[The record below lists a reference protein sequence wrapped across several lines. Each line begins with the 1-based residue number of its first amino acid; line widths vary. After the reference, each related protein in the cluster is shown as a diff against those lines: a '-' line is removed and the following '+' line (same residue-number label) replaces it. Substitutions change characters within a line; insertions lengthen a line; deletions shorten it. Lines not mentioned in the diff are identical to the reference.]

1 MKSLWPRSVDSP
13 EPPRL
18 APLLEVQTDVVL
30 PRLAESE
37 ADGRMVVVLVVLA
50 PDAPEAGGGHRPPER
65 VPDERPPELLLSEKV
80 VVPAVYRV
88 YLHVDVAQRTDWSE
102 VAGPQVPHLQLT
114 HRVERTSLQLVN

>member
-1 MKSLWPRSVDSP
+1 MKSLWPRSADSP
-13 EPPRL
+13 DPPRL

-30 PRLAESE
+30 PRLTEGE

-88 YLHVDVAQRTDWSE
+88 YLHVDVAQGTDWSE